1 MGKRTKV
8 LNFSWQN
15 NLSTEEVKNMC
26 IKAKRNLKDAII
38 VVKANWTK
46 NLAGKI
52 HEIAHSPK
60 KSW

>member
-38 VVKANWTK
+38 VAKANWTK
-46 NLAGKI
+46 KI
-52 HEIAHSPK
+52 
-60 KSW
+60 SWKNS